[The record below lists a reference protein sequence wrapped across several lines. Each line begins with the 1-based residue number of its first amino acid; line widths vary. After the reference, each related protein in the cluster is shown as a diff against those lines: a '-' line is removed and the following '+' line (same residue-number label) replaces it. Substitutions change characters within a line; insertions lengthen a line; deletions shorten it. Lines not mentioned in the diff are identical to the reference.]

1 LSGVK
6 AIRYEDV
13 EPPAAACPAEAL
25 RESFRFPLKLVVVTH
40 VVHYRRAGRIYAYA
54 PYAREMELWGGLFDA
69 MIIAA
74 PCREQEPPGD
84 CAPIEVEKLGV
95 QPQREVGGEGWAS
108 KLKSIAMLPVLM
120 WELSQALCLGD
131 AIQVRSPGNL
141 GFLGSLLGPLFS
153 KRLVAKYA
161 GQWISGKND
170 PLSIRLQRSVL
181 RSRWWRGPVTVY
193 GNWPGQPAHV
203 VPFFNSVLTDDQI
216 ARAEEAIKSRGA
228 DEFKHVLFV
237 GRLSRSKNVDVL
249 LNALGRLKSEGV
261 AFTATIVGEGP
272 ELASLQQLCA
282 DLGLRECV
290 QFAGGVSFDHV
301 VELLQRSGILVL
313 ASQTEGWPKAI
324 VEAMAFGLVAIGSEV
339 GLIPTILGE
348 NRGLL
353 VPPRDV
359 DALTAALRGPL
370 TSPQDYGRMRASAAS
385 WARQYSI
392 GALRE
397 SLRSLLG
404 KWWDV
409 AADPSDASR
418 TNSKRYVHRG
428 TPSAEKADVR
438 P

>member
-1 LSGVK
+1 LSGLK

-13 EPPAAACPAEAL
+13 ESPAAGPAGAL
-25 RESFRFPLKLVVVTH
+25 GESFRFPLKLVVVTH
-40 VVHYRRAGRIYAYA
+40 VVHYRHAGRIYAYA

-69 MIIAA
+69 IIIAA

-84 CAPIEVEKLGV
+84 CAAIHVEKLSV
-95 QPQREVGGEGWAS
+95 KPQREVGGEGWTS
-108 KLKSIAMLPVLM
+108 KLKSILMLPLLM
-120 WELSQALCLGD
+120 WELSRALRLGD

-161 GQWISGKND
+161 GQWTPNAND

-193 GNWPGQPAHV
+193 GDWPDEPAHI

-216 ARAEEAIKSRGA
+216 ARAEDAIRSRRNE
-228 DEFKHVLFV
+228 EFKHVLFV

-249 LNALGRLKSEGV
+249 LDALGRLKSEGV
-261 AFTATIVGEGP
+261 AFTTTIVGEGP
-272 ELASLQQLCA
+272 EFASLQKLSA
-282 DLGLRECV
+282 DLGLRERV
-290 QFAGGVSFDHV
+290 EFAGGVGFDQV
-301 VELLQRSGILVL
+301 VELLQRSGVLVL

-324 VEAMAFGLVAIGSEV
+324 VEAMAFGLVAIGSDV

-359 DALTAALRGPL
+359 DALTGALRGPL
-370 TSPQDYGRMRASAAS
+370 ASPQDYAGMRARAAS
-385 WARQYSI
+385 WARQYSM

-404 KWWDV
+404 KWWNV
-409 AADPSDASR
+409 AADPSDVSR
-418 TNSKRYVHRG
+418 TNSKTYIHRG
-428 TPSAEKADVR
+428 APSAEKADVHL
-438 P
+438 

>member
-1 LSGVK
+1 LSGLK

-13 EPPAAACPAEAL
+13 EPPAACPVGAPG
-25 RESFRFPLKLVVVTH
+25 ESFRFPLKLVIVTH
-40 VVHYRRAGRIYAYA
+40 VVHYRHAGRIYAYA

-69 MIIAA
+69 IIIAA

-84 CAPIEVEKLGV
+84 CAPIEVEKLSV

-108 KLKSIAMLPVLM
+108 KVKSIVMLPVLM
-120 WELSQALCLGD
+120 WELSQALRLGD

-161 GQWISGKND
+161 GQWTPNAND
-170 PLSIRLQRSVL
+170 PFSIRLQRGVL

-193 GNWPGQPAHV
+193 GNWPDEPAHI
-203 VPFFNSVLTDDQI
+203 VPVFNSVLTDDQI
-216 ARAEEAIKSRGA
+216 ARAEDAIRSRRT
-228 DEFKHVLFV
+228 EELRHVLFV

-249 LNALGRLKSEGV
+249 LNALGRLKAEGI

-272 ELASLQQLCA
+272 ELASLQQLSA
-282 DLGLRECV
+282 ELGLRECV
-290 QFAGGVSFDHV
+290 EFAGGVSFDQV
-301 VELLQRSGILVL
+301 VELLQRSGVLVL

-324 VEAMAFGLVAIGSEV
+324 VEAMAFGLVAIGSDV
-339 GLIPTILGE
+339 GLIPIILDE

-353 VPPRDV
+353 VPPRDA
-359 DALTAALRGPL
+359 DALTEALRGPL
-370 TSPQDYGRMRASAAS
+370 ASPQDYAGMRASAAS
-385 WARQYSI
+385 WARQYSM

-409 AADPSDASR
+409 AADPSGASR
-418 TNSKRYVHRG
+418 TDSKTYVHRG
-428 TPSAEKADVR
+428 APSPERMDVR